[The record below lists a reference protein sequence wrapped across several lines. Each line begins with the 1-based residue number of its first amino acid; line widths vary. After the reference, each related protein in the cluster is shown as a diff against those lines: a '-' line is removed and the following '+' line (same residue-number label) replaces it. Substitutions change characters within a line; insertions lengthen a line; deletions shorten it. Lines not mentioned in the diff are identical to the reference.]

1 MCARIDEGPPRIPV
15 RVRSERAENI
25 KIWLS
30 KTIAITEIRM
40 TDATDGKNN
49 LAEERKAIKKN
60 PPKVIMCARLEER
73 TQSRLDLV

>member
-1 MCARIDEGPPRIPV
+1 
-15 RVRSERAENI
+15 
-25 KIWLS
+25 
-30 KTIAITEIRM
+30 M

-73 TQSRLDLV
+73 TQSGMEEGIFISLVGAGERAIWVLVLPPTREWRLPTLTRPS